1 MFSKLRTGRD
11 HLRPMTEHE
20 ELFEAGL
27 VRHHELRNQ
36 SENDCSETGHSLN
49 TRPPADWLKCLV
61 LGETY
66 GNNMRFFCVRLC
78 ESTVLE
84 RARVSDELISDH
96 FLCQQIEVRLV
107 KSGAYGQ
114 APWCVTKGTNDIPQ
128 LFTLT

>member
-11 HLRPMTEHE
+11 HLRPMTEHK

-27 VRHHELRNQ
+27 VRHHELLNQ
-36 SENDCSETGHSLN
+36 SENNCSETGHSRTHARQRIGL
-49 TRPPADWLKCLV
+49 CLV

-66 GNNMRFFCVRLC
+66 GNDMRFFCVGLC

-84 RARVSDELISDH
+84 RTRVTDELISDH
-96 FLCQQIEVRLV
+96 FLARQIEVRLV

-128 LFTLT
+128 LLTLT